1 VGGQA
6 EVHRTQTLIDAG
18 VFGGPVSRR
27 LRDRV
32 GNIAVLPAPGETIWL
47 RDGDDS
53 RLPWYRGLH
62 GGLTDDE
69 MLTYVA
75 ALAGSGAGRQ

>member
-1 VGGQA
+1 
-6 EVHRTQTLIDAG
+6 
-18 VFGGPVSRR
+18 
-27 LRDRV
+27 
-32 GNIAVLPAPGETIWL
+32 VLPAPGETIWL

-53 RLPWYRGLH
+53 RLPRYRGLH

>member
-1 VGGQA
+1 VC
-6 EVHRTQTLIDAG
+6 RTQTLIDAG

-27 LRDRV
+27 LADRI
-32 GNIAVLPAPGETIWL
+32 GNVAVLPAAGEAVWL

-53 RLPWYRGLH
+53 RIPRYCGLH

-75 ALAGSGAGRQ
+75 ALA